1 MDGIEEL
8 KSLLCIGGSASEEEI
23 IKSFDRIAELL
34 INHAIIRRG
43 ERSFRIEEI
52 EFYFYNNQHRD
63 LITYPRITKPM
74 QWYRNAF
81 FGMEEKKYCYKY
93 PHPAV
98 TTDCVIFGFDGND
111 IKVLLIE
118 RGIEPYKGKWAF
130 PGGFLNMDETAAEG
144 ALRELKEETGLE
156 NAYIEQFNTYSEP
169 DRDPRERVI
178 TIAHYALVR
187 IQEVKGGDDAA
198 KAQWFP
204 IDEVPQLAFDH
215 DKILRD
221 AMRKLRERI
230 HFEPIGFEL
239 LPEKFTMKDLQILYE
254 SILDVKFDRRNFAK
268 KMMHYELLNQL
279 DETVRPTA
287 KRDAL
292 LYSFNKENYE
302 LFKKKGFQL
311 EF

>member
-1 MDGIEEL
+1 
-8 KSLLCIGGSASEEEI
+8 
-23 IKSFDRIAELL
+23 
-34 INHAIIRRG
+34 
-43 ERSFRIEEI
+43 
-52 EFYFYNNQHRD
+52 
-63 LITYPRITKPM
+63 
-74 QWYRNAF
+74 
-81 FGMEEKKYCYKY
+81 MEDNKYCYKY

-98 TTDCVIFGFDGND
+98 TTDCVIFGFDGNGLQ
-111 IKVLLIE
+111 VLLIE
-118 RGIEPYKGKWAF
+118 RGIEPFKGKWAF
-130 PGGFLNMDETAAEG
+130 PGGFLNMTETAKEG

-156 NAYIEQFNTYSEP
+156 NAYIEQFNTYSDP

-215 DKILRD
+215 DRILRD
-221 AMRKLRERI
+221 AMKKLRERI

-239 LPEKFTMKDLQILYE
+239 LPEKFTMRDLQELYE
-254 SILDVKFDRRNFAK
+254 SILAVKFDRRNFAK
-268 KMMHYELLNQL
+268 KMLHYELLNQL